1 MSEPLYSTK
10 TPFLKSIS
18 DSVSREDRTWAIRW
32 SLKEIEK
39 PIRRLRK
46 KYPWYTTPTDCKR
59 LGELFM
65 QCRVP
70 KDQVMHAVE
79 DLGEGAGI
87 IGTHDKVGRALAQSV
102 AEGVKVIVTKQHV
115 IRFIC
120 YYLTAL
126 KMDGASDREIEKEA
140 ERMTLSYERKQN
152 G

>member
-59 LGELFM
+59 LGELF
-65 QCRVP
+65 
-70 KDQVMHAVE
+70 
-79 DLGEGAGI
+79 
-87 IGTHDKVGRALAQSV
+87 
-102 AEGVKVIVTKQHV
+102 
-115 IRFIC
+115 IC